1 MLPFVFKTF
10 VLSIFEWLIKTG
22 LTVITDGESLQARF
36 FSQDLS
42 KYFWYFE
49 CYQRDAN
56 TDSFQSCTGCGRL
69 FELHIKDNRTPPT
82 LDAELDLNG
91 IPWGLVSQDFT
102 DFTGLEFD
110 DPKVKYFW
118 TGEGI
123 VQQERK
129 IEPQHN
135 HARIQKIL
143 SEGVRYYESRK

>member
-1 MLPFVFKTF
+1 M
-10 VLSIFEWLIKTG
+10 IKTG
-22 LTVITDGESLQARF
+22 LTVITDGKRLQARF

-42 KYFWYFE
+42 KYFWFFE

-56 TDSFQSCTGCGRL
+56 ADSFQSCTGCGRL
-69 FELHIKDNRTPPT
+69 FELHIKDNRTPST

-110 DPKVKYFW
+110 DPKVKFFW

-123 VQQERK
+123 V
-129 IEPQHN
+129 HDCTTS
-135 HARIQKIL
+135 L
-143 SEGVRYYESRK
+143 T